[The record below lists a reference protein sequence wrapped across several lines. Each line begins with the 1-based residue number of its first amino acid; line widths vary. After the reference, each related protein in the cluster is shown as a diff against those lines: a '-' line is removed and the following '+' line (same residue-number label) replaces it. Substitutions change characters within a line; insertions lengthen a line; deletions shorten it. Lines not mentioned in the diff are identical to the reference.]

1 MTEKINGQ
9 GFRPTDVG
17 ARRSEAAKPGAST
30 TRSADTSPQQP
41 ARADETV
48 SLTQSGKL
56 MAQLAE
62 IVRNAPPVDLARIAA
77 IKDQLANG
85 TYKFDDQ
92 RVADQ
97 MLRAERE
104 FVS

>member
-1 MTEKINGQ
+1 MAEKINGQ

-17 ARRSEAAKPGAST
+17 TRRSEAAKPGASS
-30 TRSADTSPQQP
+30 TRGTAAAPQQP

-48 SLTQSGKL
+48 NLTQSGKL
-56 MAQLAE
+56 MARLAE
-62 IVRNAPPVDLARIAA
+62 IVRNAPPIDLARIAT
-77 IKDQLANG
+77 IKDQLAAG